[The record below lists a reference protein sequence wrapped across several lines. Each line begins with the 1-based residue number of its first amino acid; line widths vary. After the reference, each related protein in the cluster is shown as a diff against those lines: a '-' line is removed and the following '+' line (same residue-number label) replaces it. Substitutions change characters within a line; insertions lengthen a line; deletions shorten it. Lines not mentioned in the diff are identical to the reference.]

1 MKRKVLSRFMA
12 ASLVG
17 VMTLSLAGCGNGGGN
32 DSSGA
37 GNQGGDNSSQQNSA
51 VDQSSA
57 GNQNSEA
64 DQPQED
70 VEPYPVLT
78 DKDGNVPDL
87 GGMEIIVRDWFSGDG
102 TRAEASDASTEALY
116 EYQDWAQEKYNFK
129 ITQMQIS
136 GWGSTPED
144 FLNYVT
150 GGGDDVNYVFV
161 LRTGTEFEEAKANG
175 LMYDLSTLDCLDFSQ
190 EKWNSGVHEVN
201 TDADGKIL
209 AMRPIY
215 AEPRGGLYF
224 NKRVITEAG
233 INPDDIYKWQESGEW
248 TWDKFLECCEKI
260 TRDTDND
267 GVNDVYAITCQ
278 DTVFYD
284 EVICSNNAHYVAKEN
299 GKYVNKLE
307 SNETVQAMNWALD
320 TWQKHHYPMP
330 EGAVWDYFMD
340 VWKEGKAGFF
350 ADQVYRMGQDFG
362 PNKDENGV
370 PDGTYKV
377 PDELGFVCFPKGPN
391 ASDYSNWY
399 SDNPYV
405 IPACYDPD
413 RAWKIAFALNAWTET
428 PDGLSSASAY
438 ISGLRANFRDTEA
451 CDFTIPR
458 LVANGGVTYHG
469 QVSGL
474 STGNDIYWKLN
485 ENNSLAQQLEKI
497 RDKWNYYIALAN
509 GENPDKPQSM
519 IEEEEAAAAAA
530 AEQ

>member
-1 MKRKVLSRFMA
+1 MA

-37 GNQGGDNSSQQNSA
+37 GNQGSDNSSQQNSA

-116 EYQDWAQEKYNFK
+116 EYQDWAQEKYNFTIK
-129 ITQMQIS
+129 SMTIS
-136 GWGSTPED
+136 GWGSVPED

-224 NKRVITEAG
+224 NKRVLTEAG

-307 SNETVQAMNWALD
+307 SNETIQAMNWALD